1 MDTDRRLK
9 LLSFLSSNMVV
20 VTETGDM
27 VNAVLDNND
36 FKDFEDGLQVQCAIM
51 EHTDYIVT
59 RNIKDFEKSVVP
71 AILPEDIVNLL

>member
-36 FKDFEDGLQVQCAIM
+36 FKDFE
-51 EHTDYIVT
+51 
-59 RNIKDFEKSVVP
+59 KSVVP